1 MHKIKDRIF
10 LGIVAGMLGSIPG
23 RVLNKLEFELGLTDS
38 RYEQMAASLF
48 VTKKDA
54 HKPRGKAVGKI
65 ANSLLANSVGIATTY
80 ILSATGRDYSILKGI
95 GITSMAWQGIYGIST
110 QAHVR
115 KSKKPLAALLS
126 YLDHAVLGATTAII
140 VTKLGDD
147 SLFPDINKERVRT

>member
-23 RVLNKLEFELGLTDS
+23 RILNKIEFEFGLTDS

-54 HKPRGKAVGKI
+54 HKSKGKVVGKI
-65 ANSLLANSVGIATTY
+65 ANSLLANAVGVATTY
-80 ILSATGRDYSILKGI
+80 TLSATGRDYSLLKGI
-95 GITSMAWQGIYGIST
+95 GITSIAWQGIYGIST

-115 KSKKPLAALLS
+115 KSKKPLAAMLS
-126 YLDHAVLGATTAII
+126 YVDHVVFGATTAKL
-140 VTKLGDD
+140 VTTLGDD
-147 SLFPDINKERVRT
+147 SLFPR